1 MGLLNCLLFQCIEDT
16 GHNSGL
22 LQVNPATDL
31 LVLTM
36 AAQMTDILTME
47 EIMIS
52 ELQVGVITQTHGIKG
67 EVKVFPTTDD
77 VGRFKKLKEVIM
89 DTGRERLNMEI
100 EGVKFFKQ
108 YAIVKFKGYD
118 SINDIEKYKSAKLYV
133 TRDKAVKLKKDEYFI
148 ADLIGLDVVT
158 DEGEQ
163 FGKMKDVLT
172 TGANDVYVVERGNG
186 TEVLLPAI
194 RECVKN
200 IDMEK
205 RQITVHIM
213 DGLL

>member
-1 MGLLNCLLFQCIEDT
+1 
-16 GHNSGL
+16 
-22 LQVNPATDL
+22 
-31 LVLTM
+31 
-36 AAQMTDILTME
+36 ME
-47 EIMIS
+47 S

-89 DTGRERLNMEI
+89 DNGRERLHLEI

-108 YAIVKFKGYD
+108 YAILKFKGYD

-148 ADLIGLDVVT
+148 ADLIDMEVVT
-158 DEGEQ
+158 EDGEF
-163 FGKMKDVLT
+163 FGRMKDVLV
-172 TGANDVYVVERGNG
+172 TGANDVYIVTREDR

-194 RECVKN
+194 KQCVKSV
-200 IDMEK
+200 DMEQG
-205 RQITVHIM
+205 RITVHIM
-213 DGLL
+213 DGLME